1 MTVQKEDKRL
11 AREWLTMTKM
21 VGIYCADHHDGS
33 AESLCAACE
42 EFLGYAE
49 RRLEKCPYGEDKPTC
64 SNCPIHCYKP
74 AMRERVREV
83 MGYAGPRMVLRHP
96 ILAILHQ
103 LDGRREVPEIRM
115 RRSPDPL
122 PESGGA
128 SDGAHASEA

>member
-1 MTVQKEDKRL
+1 MTVQTEDKRL

-21 VGIYCADHHDGS
+21 VGIYCTDHHDGS

-74 AMRERVREV
+74 ERRAQVKEI
-83 MGYAGPRMVLRHP
+83 MGYAGPRMLLRHP
-96 ILAILHQ
+96 ILAIRHQ
-103 LDGRREVPEIRM
+103 LDGFRKAEHPKEMTREQRLSS
-115 RRSPDPL
+115 RK
-122 PESGGA
+122 
-128 SDGAHASEA
+128 